1 MTVIPLLKKEYVTKL
16 AEDGKRVDGRAFD
29 TYRQISIETNCV
41 NKAEGSARVKIGNT
55 QVIVGVK
62 MDLGEPF
69 ADTPDCGVLSTAAE
83 LIPLASPDFEAG
95 PPQRDAIELAR
106 VVDRGVRESE
116 VVNVHNLV
124 ISPGQKVWVL
134 FIDIHILDYDGN
146 LFDAASLGALAAL
159 LTTKIPIT
167 RMLKGKTL
175 DKTDLETWYK
185 VTQENKRPM
194 EDIKRILSNPNLNA
208 IIEGIKK
215 EEKAPNEIKNIYE
228 VPGVDEA
235 PNKGELNQKK
245 VSKAD
250 QTKDWDLDLALPMTE
265 PPISCTA
272 VKISNFVFF
281 DPSLDEEELADAR
294 LTVATDTNGDIRA
307 MQKGL
312 AGSFTKEEIQGVIQG
327 ALENGRTIREKL
339 SESVGK

>member
-16 AEDGKRVDGRAFD
+16 GEEGKRVDGRAFNEF
-29 TYRQISIETNCV
+29 RQITIETNCV
-41 NKAEGSARVKIGNT
+41 NKAEGSALVKIGNT
-55 QVIVGVK
+55 QVIVGIK

-69 ADTPDCGVLSTAAE
+69 PDTPDCGVLSTAAE

-116 VVNVHNLV
+116 VVDIHKLV
-124 ISPGQKVWVL
+124 ITPGEKVWIV

-159 LTTKIPIT
+159 LTTKMPIL
-167 RMLKGKTL
+167 RMMESGALVKK
-175 DKTDLETWYK
+175 DLEAWYNR
-185 VTQENKRPM
+185 THIEEIREIYSHP
-194 EDIKRILSNPNLNA
+194 DIDEIVA
-208 IIEGIKK
+208 KK
-215 EEKAPNEIKNIYE
+215 KKGTVKNIR
-228 VPGVDEA
+228 
-235 PNKGELNQKK
+235 
-245 VSKAD
+245 
-250 QTKDWDLDLALPMTE
+250 LPMTE

-281 DPSLDEEELADAR
+281 DPSLDEDELADAR
-294 LTVATDTNGDIRA
+294 LTVATDANGDIRA

-312 AGSFTKEEIQGVIQG
+312 AGSFSKEEIQNVIQG
-327 ALENGRTIREKL
+327 ALENGRKIREQLFTKI
-339 SESVGK
+339 GK